1 MASPPTR
8 SGAKPSPA
16 VQPLSVRYRACWAA
30 AEPGG
35 GARCN
40 SFTLAKALV
49 AAIAADADVINL
61 SLGGPADAL
70 LQQLAEHAMKRG
82 AIVVAAVPPSGKL
95 DGFPISVP
103 GVLVVDGAEQRTPR
117 AGVLAA
123 PARDVLTLVP
133 GGHYDFASGS
143 SLAAAHVSG
152 AVALLRELGPALR
165 ADTARTWLQRA
176 APADGSSMD
185 VCAAVR
191 HLRAGARCG
200 QAATAA
206 SHAVID
212 LPLKAT
218 AARAVG
224 THLRPLPFPLPAH
237 LQESPR

>member
-1 MASPPTR
+1 M
-8 SGAKPSPA
+8 
-16 VQPLSVRYRACWAA
+16 
-30 AEPGG
+30 
-35 GARCN
+35 
-40 SFTLAKALV
+40 

-70 LQQLAEHAMKRG
+70 PQQLAEHAMKRG

-95 DGFPISVP
+95 DGFPIGVP

-224 THLRPLPFPLPAH
+224 THLQPLPFPVPAH

>member
-70 LQQLAEHAMKRG
+70 PQQLAEHAMKRG

-95 DGFPISVP
+95 DGFPIGVP

-152 AVALLRELGPALR
+152 AVALLREMGPALR

-218 AARAVG
+218 AARAAG
-224 THLRPLPFPLPAH
+224 THPQTTPLPVSAH
-237 LQESPR
+237 LQGSPR